1 MSAQPQDAVAA
12 TLPEIF
18 ETCIGCGICREFCPV
33 FDDLF
38 ALARERSEGR
48 APLDAIG
55 QRAEAL
61 AGNCYFCGRC
71 ESACPIDLP
80 LEQLAWESLRARHES
95 AGVLRALK
103 WSSDVDRLA
112 RWRGRLGWFLAL
124 LGSLGRKILQKL
136 TGIDARAP
144 LPPRGKPRLA
154 RWWKKHLKVQG
165 VEGAPRVAVFAGC
178 QASSCDGGP
187 ARALIETLERSGCE
201 VQLLAHE
208 SCCGAPEFAAARAD
222 AAAGKLGA
230 VIAQLERAA
239 ESGRE
244 VVMLESACV
253 KMIRRDGRHVFED
266 TKRLKKLRVHAAAEY
281 LWKLHE
287 AGTLARPARALEGT
301 IAWHE
306 GCVDAALGAQHE
318 SLRLLRQVPGL
329 EVKRLDSACCGM
341 GGAWGMRVENFER
354 AQSFC
359 EQGVGKVLAESGAQ
373 TLASECAQCR
383 LQLGGKAERARSV
396 IEIYRE
402 SLDPAGADGAD
413 R

>member
-48 APLDAIG
+48 APLDAVS
-55 QRAEAL
+55 QQAEKL

-80 LEQLAWESLRARHES
+80 LEQLAWENLRARNES
-95 AGVLRALK
+95 SGVPRTLK

-112 RWRGRLGWFLAL
+112 RWRGRLGWLLAL
-124 LGSLGRKILQKL
+124 LGSLGRKILQKI

-144 LPPRGKPRLA
+144 LPSRAKPRLT
-154 RWWKKHLKVQG
+154 RWWKKRPKAQSA
-165 VEGAPRVAVFAGC
+165 EGAPRVAVFAGC
-178 QASSCDGGP
+178 QAGSCESGQ
-187 ARALIETLERSGCE
+187 ARALIETLERSGCDVE
-201 VQLLAHE
+201 LLAHE

-222 AAAGKLGA
+222 AAAAKLGI
-230 VIAQLERAA
+230 VLSQLERAA

-244 VVMLESACV
+244 LVMIESACV
-253 KMIRRDGRHVFED
+253 KMIRRDGRHVLED
-266 TKRLKKLRVHAAAEY
+266 AKRLKKLRVHGAAEY

-287 AGTLARPARALEGT
+287 AGALARPARALEGT

-306 GCVDAALGAQHE
+306 ACVDAALGTQHE

-329 EVKRLDSACCGM
+329 EVKRLDSSCCGM
-341 GGAWGMRVENFER
+341 GGTWGMRAENFER

-359 EQGVGKVLAESGAQ
+359 EQGAGKALADSGAQ
-373 TLASECAQCR
+373 ALASECAQCR
-383 LQLGGKAERARSV
+383 LQLGGKTASARSV
-396 IEIYRE
+396 IEIYWE
-402 SLDPAGADGAD
+402 SLDAAE
-413 R
+413 